1 MKEKVNNQVLFD
13 QVRHGSFIELMTE
26 MILLLPIMTIAAR
39 LSTMQFVVHSR
50 TMTR

>member
-13 QVRHGSFIELMTE
+13 QVRHGSFIELVMDI
-26 MILLLPIMTIAAR
+26 ILLLAIMTIAAR
-39 LSTMQFVVHSR
+39 VSTKQFVVHSQ

>member
-13 QVRHGSFIELMTE
+13 QVRHGGFIDLVVEK
-26 MILLLPIMTIAAR
+26 ILLLVIMTIAAR
-39 LSTMQFVVHSR
+39 VSTKQFVVHSQ